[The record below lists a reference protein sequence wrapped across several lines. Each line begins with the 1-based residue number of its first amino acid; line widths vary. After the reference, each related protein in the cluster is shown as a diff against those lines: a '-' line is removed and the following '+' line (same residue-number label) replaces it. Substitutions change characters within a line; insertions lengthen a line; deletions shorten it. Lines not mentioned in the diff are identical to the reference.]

1 MFLYNITIKE
11 IFISFWTH
19 KKDIYFK
26 CVSLIFIHTQHKTN
40 SLSVANLPMRTT
52 SSLECFHSKLNR
64 TVAKKPN
71 FFKLTERLKMH
82 ESRSADRMHNTIH
95 DILPDERF
103 EPKLKRDKERAAKI
117 KHFTDLLCNEKITVG
132 QFLNAMAAEDC
143 KFITYQ
149 VVRMLD
155 PIYFF

>member
-1 MFLYNITIKE
+1 
-11 IFISFWTH
+11 
-19 KKDIYFK
+19 
-26 CVSLIFIHTQHKTN
+26 
-40 SLSVANLPMRTT
+40 
-52 SSLECFHSKLNR
+52 
-64 TVAKKPN
+64 
-71 FFKLTERLKMH
+71 MH

-143 KFITYQ
+143 KYIYQ